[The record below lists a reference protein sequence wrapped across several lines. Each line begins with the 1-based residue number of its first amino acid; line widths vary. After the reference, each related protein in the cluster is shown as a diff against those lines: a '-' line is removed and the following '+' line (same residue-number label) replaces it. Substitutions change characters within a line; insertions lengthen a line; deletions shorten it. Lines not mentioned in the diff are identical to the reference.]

1 MLESLFKKLGSH
13 YIVAM
18 TLATRLIGSFGG
30 ALVLYYV
37 NLTTHLQPE
46 MRRHFDLA
54 GAVLVVFAVS
64 LTVPL
69 ALWETPRLRKA
80 LWNLLHGQEVSD
92 ELGRRAGREAV
103 TFASRNQLD
112 QAILVPMAAVLP
124 MCIYLRWRF
133 DAPPYVLVQVA
144 IAGFLAISGVLL
156 TTFFLAERWMAP
168 VTRYLLD
175 QGVAI
180 PFDELPQSRLQR
192 RMNVC
197 FGLITVV
204 TALMI
209 GALANQRAKDLI
221 SQPADQA
228 ATVANLQQ
236 HVIYISI
243 TAVLLGLTLSTVL
256 SRSIAS
262 RVAALVEAM
271 KRVQQGCFTERV
283 HPTGN
288 DEIDILAR
296 QFNAMV
302 EQLASNDHTIRD
314 LNVNLESKVARRTR
328 QLSKS
333 RRTLKRSLAKLQE
346 YDRLKTEF
354 FSNISHELRTPLT
367 MIVTPIERLLDKQRA
382 ALPAHV
388 VSMLEMVRSNGHRLL
403 ELINKLLDFSKL
415 EAGGMRLKL
424 AGLDVNQMLGELT
437 AAARPLA
444 EQRGIR
450 LAVSADPDLPPF
462 AADQEKLDIILS
474 NLLSNAIKFTP
485 PGGTVEVETLTADDR
500 VWISVSDS
508 GIGISEDDYERI
520 FERFVQVDGSSSR
533 EFSGT
538 GLGLALTKELIE
550 LHGGQIYVK
559 SEIGKGTRF
568 WFDLPLAAIPES
580 TPEATADQ
588 PAASDS
594 ALLRAR
600 RTRFADLENEQPN
613 RPSSEP
619 AAAEPAQR
627 HGSATIL
634 VVDDTAD
641 VRTLLGDILSDEY
654 DVVYACDG
662 AEGME
667 ATLNRH
673 PDLII
678 SDVMMPRVDGQEFCR
693 RVRANPATASTPFVL
708 LTARAELSLKI
719 DGLNCGADD
728 YLTKP
733 FEEKELKAR
742 VRSLLKLRRLH
753 QDLDKRN
760 RELES
765 AYRDLAAMQGQLIH
779 SEKMSSLGQ
788 LVAGLAHE
796 INNSI
801 NAVYNGIKP
810 MALNTHRLQGLLA
823 PLLAGQDL
831 PADPN
836 TRDELENLF
845 RRLFSLANVIENGAT
860 RTARIIADLRTF
872 SHPGKAEF
880 DDFDL
885 HESLDMCLNL
895 LFGQIKHRI
904 RVRKEYGVV
913 ERIHGPHG
921 HLNQV
926 FMNILN
932 NAQQAMDGD
941 GEIIVSTWQ
950 EDDRI
955 SVSVRDTGPGISEE
969 IQSRIFDP
977 FFTTKEPGLGT
988 GLGLSVS
995 YGIVKKLGGE
1005 IECRSSEGEG
1015 AEFIVTFPRVS
1026 ESQEL
1031 QSPANDESS
1040 SRLSFAASGWAS

>member
-1 MLESLFKKLGSH
+1 MLERVFNKLGSR
-13 YIVAM
+13 YILAM
-18 TLATRLIGSFGG
+18 TVVTRLVGAFGG

-37 NLTTHLQPE
+37 NLTTHLSPE
-46 MRRHFDLA
+46 LRRHFDLA
-54 GAVLVVFAVS
+54 GAVMVALAVS
-64 LTVPL
+64 ATIPL
-69 ALWETPRLRKA
+69 ALWETSRLRKA
-80 LWNLLHGQEVSD
+80 LWRLQRGQAVPD
-92 ELGRRAGREAV
+92 DLARWAGREAV
-103 TFASRNQLD
+103 TFASRNQLH
-112 QAILVPMAAVLP
+112 QAILVPMLSVAP
-124 MCIYLRWRF
+124 MCIYLRWMF
-133 DAPPYVLVQVA
+133 AAQLYVLVQIS
-144 IAGFLAISGVLL
+144 IATFLAICGVLL

-180 PFDELPQSRLQR
+180 RFDELPQSRLQR
-192 RMNVC
+192 RMNVS
-197 FGLITVV
+197 FGLITIV

-221 SQPADQA
+221 SQPANQA
-228 ATVANLQQ
+228 ETVANLQK
-236 HVIYISI
+236 HVVYISI
-243 TAVLLGLTLSTVL
+243 AAVLLGLALSTFL
-256 SRSIAS
+256 ARSIAS
-262 RVAALVEAM
+262 RVAAMVEAM
-271 KRVQQGCFTERV
+271 KRVEQGCFTERV
-283 HPTGN
+283 QPTGN
-288 DEIDILAR
+288 DEIDVLAR

-302 EQLASNDHTIRD
+302 EQLAGNDHTIRD

-354 FSNISHELRTPLT
+354 FANISHELRTPLT
-367 MIVTPIERLLDKQRA
+367 MIVTPIERLLDKQTA
-382 ALPAHV
+382 ALPPQI

-424 AGLDVNQMLGELT
+424 AGLDANRMIGELA

-450 LAVSADPDLPPF
+450 LSLNVDPSLPPF

-474 NLLSNAIKFTP
+474 NLISNAIKFTP
-485 PGGTVEVETLTADDR
+485 PGGLVEVETLCADDR

-508 GIGISEDDYERI
+508 GIGISEADYERI

-538 GLGLALTKELIE
+538 GLGLALTKELVE
-550 LHGGQIYVK
+550 LHGGQICVK

-568 WFDLPLAAIPES
+568 WFDLPLAEIRA
-580 TPEATADQ
+580 TNTEAAAEPGSMLTA
-588 PAASDS
+588 
-594 ALLRAR
+594 AR
-600 RTRFADLENEQPN
+600 RTRFADLESEQPGKAP
-613 RPSSEP
+613 REL
-619 AAAEPAQR
+619 AAEAAPGDGRPA
-627 HGSATIL
+627 IL
-634 VVDDTAD
+634 VVDDTPD
-641 VRTLLGDILSDEY
+641 MRTLLGDILRDEY
-654 DVVYACDG
+654 RVVFACDG
-662 AEGME
+662 EEGMQ
-667 ATLNRH
+667 AALSHR

-693 RVRANPATASTPFVL
+693 LVRENPATVSTPFVL
-708 LTARAELSLKI
+708 LTARAELALKI

-760 RELES
+760 RELEA

-810 MALNTHRLQGLLA
+810 MASNTHRLQGLLA

-831 PADPN
+831 PSDPT

-860 RTARIIADLRTF
+860 RTARIIADLKTF

-880 DDFDL
+880 EDFDL

-904 RVRKEYGVV
+904 RVRKDYGEV
-913 ERIHGPHG
+913 ERVHGPHG

-932 NAQQAMDGD
+932 NAQQAMESD
-941 GEIIVSTWQ
+941 GEITITTWQ
-950 EDDRI
+950 EDGEV
-955 SVSVRDTGPGISEE
+955 SVSVRDTGPGIPEE
-969 IQSRIFDP
+969 IQGRIFDP
-977 FFTTKEPGLGT
+977 FFTTKEPGQGT

-995 YGIVKKLGGE
+995 YGIVRKLGGALV
-1005 IECRSSEGEG
+1005 CRSTPGEG
-1015 AEFIVTFPRVS
+1015 AEFIVKFPCRS

-1031 QSPANDESS
+1031 HAQGDDESTSPA
-1040 SRLSFAASGWAS
+1040 SFAASGWAS

>member
-1 MLESLFKKLGSH
+1 MLESLFNKLGSR
-13 YIVAM
+13 YILAM
-18 TLATRLIGSFGG
+18 TIATRAVGSLGG

-37 NLTTHLQPE
+37 NLTTQLPAE
-46 MRRHFDLA
+46 VRRHFDIA
-54 GAVLVVFAVS
+54 GAIMVALAVFA
-64 LTVPL
+64 TIPL
-69 ALWETPRLRKA
+69 ALWETARLRRA
-80 LWNLLHGQEVSD
+80 LWRLRRGLELSQ
-92 ELGRRAGREAV
+92 ELGRQAGREAV
-103 TFASRNQLD
+103 SFASRNQLD
-112 QAILVPMAAVLP
+112 QAILVPALTVVP

-133 DAPPYVLVQVA
+133 DVPPYVMVQIA
-144 IAGFLAISGVLL
+144 IATFLAIASVLL

-175 QGVAI
+175 QGIAI
-180 PFDELPQSRLQR
+180 AFDELPQSKLQR
-192 RMNVC
+192 RMSVC
-197 FGLITVV
+197 FGLITVI

-221 SQPADQA
+221 SEPADQA

-236 HVIYISI
+236 HVIYISLA
-243 TAVLLGLTLSTVL
+243 AVLIGLALSTVL
-256 SRSIAS
+256 ARSISS
-262 RVAALVEAM
+262 RVAAMVEAM

-288 DEIDILAR
+288 DEIDVLAR

-302 EQLASNDHTIRD
+302 EQLAGNDHTIRD

-367 MIVTPIERLLDKQRA
+367 MIVTPIERLLDKQSA
-382 ALPAHV
+382 ALAPQT

-415 EAGGMRLKL
+415 EAGGMRLKQT
-424 AGLDVNQMLGELT
+424 GLDVNRMAGELIG
-437 AAARPLA
+437 AARPLA

-450 LAVSADPDLPPF
+450 LSLAADPALPMF
-462 AADQEKLDIILS
+462 AADAEKLDIILS

-485 PGGTVEVETLTADDR
+485 AGGTVEVETLAADDR
-500 VWISVSDS
+500 AWISVTDS
-508 GIGISEDDYERI
+508 GIGIGEQDYARI

-568 WFDLPLAAIPES
+568 WFDLPLAPVSATDETPAQGES
-580 TPEATADQ
+580 
-588 PAASDS
+588 
-594 ALLRAR
+594 LLTQAR
-600 RTRFADLENEQPN
+600 RTRFADLESEQPGKAP
-613 RPSSEP
+613 REP
-619 AAAEPAQR
+619 ASDAPAERSGA
-627 HGSATIL
+627 ATIL
-634 VVDDTAD
+634 VVDDTSD
-641 VRTLLGDILSDEY
+641 VRSLLGDILSDEY
-654 DVVYACDG
+654 RVIYACDG

-667 ATLNRH
+667 ATLAQR

-678 SDVMMPRVDGQEFCR
+678 SDVMMPHVDGQEFCR
-693 RVRANPATASTPFVL
+693 RVRENPSTASTPFVL

-760 RELES
+760 HELEG

-823 PLLAGQDL
+823 PVLAGQDL
-831 PADPN
+831 PADPT
-836 TRDELENLF
+836 TREELENLF
-845 RRLFSLANVIENGAT
+845 RRLFSLANVIENGAN

-904 RVRKEYGVV
+904 QIRKEYGVV
-913 ERIHGPHG
+913 GQIHGPHG

-932 NAQQAMDGD
+932 NAQQAMEGE
-941 GEIIVSTWQ
+941 GEIVVSTWQ
-950 EDDRI
+950 EGEQVF
-955 SVSVRDTGPGISEE
+955 VSVRDTGPGIPEE

-977 FFTTKEPGLGT
+977 FFTTKDPGQGT

-995 YGIVKKLGGE
+995 YGIVRKLGGA
-1005 IECRSSEGEG
+1005 IECRNVEGEG
-1015 AEFIVTFPRVS
+1015 AEFTITFPRAS
-1026 ESQEL
+1026 DSQEL
-1031 QSPANDESS
+1031 QTQEHDEPS
-1040 SRLSFAASGWAS
+1040 SRASLAASGWAS

>member
-1 MLESLFKKLGSH
+1 MLEWLFNKLGSR
-13 YIVAM
+13 YILAM
-18 TLATRLIGSFGG
+18 TLITRVVGAFGG

-37 NLTTHLQPE
+37 NLSTHLAPE

-54 GAVLVVFAVS
+54 GAVLVALAVLS
-64 LTVPL
+64 TILL
-69 ALWETPRLRKA
+69 ALWETPGLRKA
-80 LWNLLHGQEVSD
+80 LWRLRRGQPLPD
-92 ELGRRAGREAV
+92 DLARQAGREAV
-103 TFASRNQLD
+103 TFASRNQLH
-112 QAILVPMAAVLP
+112 QAILVPMLTVVP

-133 DAPPYVLVQVA
+133 DVQPYVMVQIA
-144 IAGFLAISGVLL
+144 IATFLAICGVLL
-156 TTFFLAERWMAP
+156 TTYFLAERWMAP

-180 PFDELPQSRLQR
+180 RFDELPQSRLQR
-192 RMNVC
+192 RMNVS
-197 FGLITVV
+197 FGLITIV

-221 SQPADQA
+221 SQPAGQA
-228 ATVANLQQ
+228 ATVANLQK
-236 HVIYISI
+236 HVVYISI
-243 TAVLLGLTLSTVL
+243 AAVLLGLALSTFL
-256 SRSIAS
+256 ARSIAS
-262 RVAALVEAM
+262 RVAAMVEAM
-271 KRVQQGCFTERV
+271 KRVEQGCFTERV
-283 HPTGN
+283 QPTGN
-288 DEIDILAR
+288 DEIDVLAR

-302 EQLASNDHTIRD
+302 EQLASNDQTIRD

-382 ALPAHV
+382 ALPPQV

-424 AGLDVNQMLGELT
+424 TGLDANRMLEELA

-450 LAVSADPDLPPF
+450 LALSVDPALPSF

-485 PGGTVEVETLTADDR
+485 PGGSVEVETLCADDR
-500 VWISVSDS
+500 AWISVSDS
-508 GIGISEDDYERI
+508 GIGISEDDYKRI

-568 WFDLPLAAIPES
+568 WFDLPLAKVPE
-580 TPEATADQ
+580 TG
-588 PAASDS
+588 PAASAESDG
-594 ALLRAR
+594 LLTPAR
-600 RTRFADLENEQPN
+600 RTRFADLESEQPSK
-613 RPSSEP
+613 PPHEP
-619 AAAEPAQR
+619 ASLEASQR
-627 HGSATIL
+627 RDGATIL
-634 VVDDTAD
+634 VVDDTPDMRA
-641 VRTLLGDILSDEY
+641 LLGDILSDEY
-654 DVVYACDG
+654 QVVFACDG

-667 ATLNRH
+667 ATLSRR

-693 RVRANPATASTPFVL
+693 QVRANPATVSTPFVL
-708 LTARAELSLKI
+708 LTARAELALKI

-760 RELES
+760 RELET

-779 SEKMSSLGQ
+779 AEKMSSLGQ

-831 PADPN
+831 PSDPK

-860 RTARIIADLRTF
+860 RTARIIADLKTF

-880 DDFDL
+880 EDFDL

-904 RVRKEYGVV
+904 RVHKEYGAVDRV
-913 ERIHGPHG
+913 HGPHG

-932 NAQQAMDGD
+932 NAQQAMEGD
-941 GEIIVSTWQ
+941 GEITISTWQ
-950 EDDRI
+950 QDGEVC
-955 SVSVRDTGPGISEE
+955 VSVRDTGPGIPEE
-969 IQSRIFDP
+969 IRSRIFDP
-977 FFTTKEPGLGT
+977 FFTTKEPGQGT

-995 YGIVKKLGGE
+995 YGIVRNLGGAL
-1005 IECRSSEGEG
+1005 ECRSSEGEG
-1015 AEFIVTFPRVS
+1015 AEFIVKFPCRS

-1031 QSPANDESS
+1031 QTQGDDESPS
-1040 SRLSFAASGWAS
+1040 PLSFAASGWAS